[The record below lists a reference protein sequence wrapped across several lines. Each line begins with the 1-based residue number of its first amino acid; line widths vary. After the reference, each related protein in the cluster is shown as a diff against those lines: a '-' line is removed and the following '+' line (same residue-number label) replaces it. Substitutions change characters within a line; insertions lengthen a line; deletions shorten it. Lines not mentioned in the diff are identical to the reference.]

1 MKRQTLLSTLFLIG
15 IVNTLALSV
24 CQAQGGIRSVNG
36 ALGDV
41 NTGVRTLFPTVEN
54 IAAVVMAIIGVIA
67 AIKVYSKWSGGD
79 PDVRETAMQW
89 FGALIFASIVLVVIE
104 SVFSPR

>member
-1 MKRQTLLSTLFLIG
+1 MKRHTLLGALFLIG
-15 IVNTLALSV
+15 VINTLTLSIG
-24 CQAQGGIRSVNG
+24 QAQGGIRSVNG

-41 NTGVRTLFPTVEN
+41 NTGVRSLFPTVEK

-89 FGALIFASIVLVVIE
+89 FGALIFASIILVVIE
-104 SVFSPR
+104 SVFSPT